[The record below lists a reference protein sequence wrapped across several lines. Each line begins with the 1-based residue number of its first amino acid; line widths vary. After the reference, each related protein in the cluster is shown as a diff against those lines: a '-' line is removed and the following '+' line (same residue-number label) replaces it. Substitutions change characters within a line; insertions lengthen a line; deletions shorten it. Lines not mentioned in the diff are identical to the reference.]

1 MNELRRYSTAG
12 VIKYI
17 IEIIKKDF
25 NFDLVEEEIPSN
37 SIIAIKNY
45 GSILYYFRFNKFR
58 NDYEIEGSAECTLKE
73 YYKQMEFWLKDIERL
88 NIIVYKSIINN
99 KLGGIDNETIRMI

>member
-1 MNELRRYSTAG
+1 MDELWKYSPDG
-12 VIKYI
+12 VIKHI

-25 NFDLVEEEIPSN
+25 NFDIIEEETPLN

-45 GSILYYFRFNKFR
+45 GSTLYYFRFNKFR
-58 NDYEIEGSAECTLKE
+58 NKYRIEGSAECTLKE

-88 NIIVYKSIINN
+88 NIIVYKSIIN
-99 KLGGIDNETIRMI
+99 K